1 MARLGLSKLSGLLKR
16 GLGGGRTARPQPLP
30 CAWSRPLGLGW
41 ERPYTVRYASN
52 LDDGPNHGMPLGGF
66 GAGCIGRGPD
76 GSFNLW
82 HLDGGE
88 HWFGTLPDCQFALYE
103 HDGSGSR
110 AHALAVKPERDASQP
125 QDQPQDQGQGQGQ
138 ANRAGEPLSAWSWY
152 PASTPERS
160 TGLYEARYPLSRTSY
175 DGVFSAQVSCEAFSP
190 ILPGDYERTSYPVA
204 VFAWRLHNPT
214 RKPLELSLLLSW
226 RNTVGWFTNT
236 DPSASVHFRDD
247 GSPEH
252 RYAPA
257 IGRSEGQRN
266 HWHQQGGMK
275 AVVLDGDHSHPL
287 QEGEGQWC
295 LAVPDETTL
304 AAAGIGAEILRCS
317 RWDPSGT
324 GAELWQSFATG
335 GTIPDS
341 NNDRRS
347 RNGDPSSAAV
357 AVRLRLEPGATA
369 EIPMVISW
377 DLPVTAFATGSR
389 ALRRYTDFFGAS
401 GDNAVAIA
409 AEALEHWRSWRTAID
424 TWQQPV
430 LQRSD
435 LPEQVRMAL
444 LNELYDLASG
454 GSLWSAASPEDPVG
468 RFGVLE
474 CLDYAWYESLDVRLY
489 GSFALLQLWPEL
501 DKSVLRSFARAIPAA
516 DPRPRPIGWYFT
528 QGKGRVEAARKVG
541 GATPHDLGA
550 PNERPWDA
558 SNYTAYQ
565 DCNLWK
571 DLASDFVLQVWRT
584 FKLAPGGE
592 DVRFLAD
599 CWPAAVEALRYLKAF
614 DTNGDGLPDNGGAPD
629 QTFDDWP
636 LLGVSAYC
644 GALWIAALEAALAM
658 AQRLQLELGLDTS
671 AQQREFGDWLGQSR
685 ANFDTLLWN
694 GEYYNID
701 AGSGTPVVMADQ
713 LCGDFYARLL
723 GLPPVVAEE
732 RARSALNAIKEACFE
747 RFEGGRLGVAN
758 GLRRDG
764 TPLDPNGTHPLEVW
778 TGINFG
784 LAAYYRLMGETPTAL
799 AITGAV
805 VEQIYSGGLQFRT
818 PEAITAV
825 NTFRAC
831 HYLRAMAIWALW
843 ATHTDWQPIPA
854 GTQLLLEAER

>member
-1 MARLGLSKLSGLLKR
+1 MARFGLTALKSLLR
-16 GLGGGRTARPQPLP
+16 RTPRSASAAP
-30 CAWSRPLGLGW
+30 AASWSRPFGLGW
-41 ERPYTVRYASN
+41 EKPYTVRYASN

-66 GAGCIGRGPD
+66 GAGCIGRAPD

-88 HWFGTLPDCQFALYE
+88 HWFGTLPDCQFALFE
-103 HDGSGSR
+103 SNGQRQR
-110 AHALAVKPERDASQP
+110 AHALAVKPTADASRP
-125 QDQPQDQGQGQGQ
+125 D
-138 ANRAGEPLSAWSWY
+138 AGEPLSAWSWY

-160 TGLYEARYPLSRTSY
+160 TGRYAARYPLSWSEY
-175 DGVFSAQVSCEAFSP
+175 SGVFDAEVRCEAFSP
-190 ILPGDYERTSYPVA
+190 ILPGDYRRTSYPVA
-204 VFAWRLHNPT
+204 VFVWTLRNPS
-214 RKPLELSLLLSW
+214 RKPLDLSLLLSW
-226 RNTVGWFTNT
+226 RNSTGWFTNT

-252 RYAPA
+252 NYVPA
-257 IGRSEGQRN
+257 IGRTQGQHNRWVDEAGLSGVLLNGEIAEPIAEGQ
-266 HWHQQGGMK
+266 
-275 AVVLDGDHSHPL
+275 
-287 QEGEGQWC
+287 GQWC
-295 LAVPDETTL
+295 IATTPQP
-304 AAAGIGAEILRCS
+304 GVRIQRCS
-317 RWDPSGT
+317 RWNPAGDGS
-324 GAELWQSFATG
+324 ELWESFSRDG
-335 GTIPDS
+335 SIPDS
-341 NNDRRS
+341 DNDRRS
-347 RNGDPSSAAV
+347 GADDPASAAL
-357 AVRLRLEPGATA
+357 AVQCQLEPGQSL
-369 EIPMVISW
+369 EIPVVISW

-389 ALRRYTDFFGAS
+389 ALRRHTDFFDAS
-401 GDNAVAIA
+401 GRNAAALA
-409 AEALEHWRSWRTAID
+409 AEALRDWRSWREQIQA
-424 TWQQPV
+424 WQQPV
-430 LQRSD
+430 LERSD
-435 LPEQVRMAL
+435 LPEPLRMAL
-444 LNELYDLASG
+444 FNELYDLASG
-454 GSLWSAASPEDPVG
+454 GSLWTAASPQDPVG

-516 DPRPRPIGWYFT
+516 DATPRPIGWYFT
-528 QGKGRVEAARKVG
+528 QGKGRVEAARKLA

-584 FKLAPGGE
+584 FKLAPNGE
-592 DVRFLAD
+592 DLRFLAD
-599 CWPAAVEALRYLKAF
+599 CWPAAVQALHYLKTF
-614 DTNGDGLPDNGGAPD
+614 DVNNDGLPDNGGAPD

-636 LLGVSAYC
+636 LKGVSAYC

-658 AQRLQLELGLDTS
+658 AQQLQLAMGLDT
-671 AQQREFGDWLGQSR
+671 AGEQRTFGAWLEQSR
-685 ANFDTLLWN
+685 ANFDALLWN

-701 AGSGTPVVMADQ
+701 AESGTPVVMADQ

-723 GLPPVVAEE
+723 GLPAVVADA
-732 RARSALNAIKEACFE
+732 RAHSALKAVKEACFE
-747 RFEGGRLGVAN
+747 GFQGGRLGVAN

-784 LAAYYRLMGETPTAL
+784 LAAYYRLMGEGGTAL

-805 VEQIYSGGLQFRT
+805 VEQVYSGGLQFRT
-818 PEAITAV
+818 PEAITGV

-843 ATHTDWQPIPA
+843 ATHTDWQAIP
-854 GTQLLLEAER
+854 GAEREALAA

>member
-1 MARLGLSKLSGLLKR
+1 MARFGLSALQSMLRSR
-16 GLGGGRTARPQPLP
+16 GTGRADAPP
-30 CAWSRPLGLGW
+30 ASWSRAFGQGW

-66 GAGCIGRGPD
+66 GAGCIGRAPD
-76 GSFNLW
+76 GSINLW

-103 HDGSGSR
+103 SDGEQRR
-110 AHALAVKPERDASQP
+110 AHALAVKPAVDASRP
-125 QDQPQDQGQGQGQ
+125 E
-138 ANRAGEPLSAWSWY
+138 AGEPLPAWDWY
-152 PASTPERS
+152 PASTPERR
-160 TGLYEARYPLSRTSY
+160 TGTYAARYPLSWTSY
-175 DGVFSAQVSCEAFSP
+175 EGVFAAQVGCQAFSP
-190 ILPGDYERTSYPVA
+190 LLPGDYQRSSYPVA
-204 VFAWRLHNPT
+204 VFVWTLHNPT
-214 RKPLELSLLLSW
+214 RKALDLSLLLSW
-226 RNTVGWFTNT
+226 RNTTGWFSNT
-236 DPSASVHFRDD
+236 DPAAAVHFRDD

-252 RYAPA
+252 NYVPA
-257 IGRSEGQRN
+257 IGSSRGQRN
-266 HWHQQGGMK
+266 RWVDHGTLKG
-275 AVVLDGDHSHPL
+275 VLLEGERSTPI
-287 QEGEGQWC
+287 GEGQGQWC
-295 LAVPDETTL
+295 VATD
-304 AAAGIGAEILRCS
+304 AGLEARHPGLTIQRCS
-317 RWDPSGT
+317 RWNPAGD
-324 GAELWQSFATG
+324 GAELWEPFARDG
-335 GTIPDS
+335 SIPDS
-341 NNDRRS
+341 NNDRAS
-347 RNGDPSSAAV
+347 RDNDPASAAL
-357 AVRLRLEPGATA
+357 AVRCRLEPGETL
-369 EIPMVISW
+369 EIPLVISW
-377 DLPVTAFATGSR
+377 DLPVTAFATGTR
-389 ALRRYTDFFGAS
+389 CLRRYTDFFGAE
-401 GDNAVAIA
+401 GQAATAIA
-409 AEALEHWRSWRTAID
+409 AEALAHWHDWHAAIEA
-424 TWQQPV
+424 WQRPV
-430 LQRSD
+430 LERSD
-435 LPEQVRMAL
+435 LPEPLRMAL
-444 LNELYDLASG
+444 FNELYDLASG
-454 GSLWSAASPEDPVG
+454 GSLWSAATADDPVG

-516 DPRPRPIGWYFT
+516 DPTPRPIGWYFT
-528 QGKGRVEAARKVG
+528 QGKGRVEAARKVA

-584 FKLAPGGE
+584 FKLAPSGE
-592 DVRFLAD
+592 DLRFLAD
-599 CWPAAVEALRYLKAF
+599 CWPAAVQALRYLKTF
-614 DTNGDGLPDNGGAPD
+614 DANNDGLPDNGGAPD

-636 LLGVSAYC
+636 LKGVSAYC

-658 AQRLQLELGLDTS
+658 GQRLQLELGLDTS
-671 AQQREFGDWLGQSR
+671 GEQRQFSGWLEQSR
-685 ANFDTLLWN
+685 ANFDRLLWN
-694 GEYYNID
+694 GEHYNID
-701 AGSGTPVVMADQ
+701 AESGTPVVMADQ

-723 GLPPVVAEE
+723 ELPAVVADE
-732 RARSALNAIKEACFE
+732 RARSSLKAVKEACFE

-784 LAAYYRLMGETPTAL
+784 LAAYYRLMGETDTAL

-805 VEQIYSGGLQFRT
+805 VGQVYGGGLQFRT

-843 ATHTDWQPIPA
+843 ATHTNWQPIP
-854 GTQLLLEAER
+854 GSERQP

>member
-1 MARLGLSKLSGLLKR
+1 MSTMAPFGLSALSSLLR
-16 GLGGGRTARPQPLP
+16 GPGAGRPAQAPAASWQRPIGQ
-30 CAWSRPLGLGW
+30 GW
-41 ERPYTVRYASN
+41 EAPSTVRYASN
-52 LDDGPNHGMPLGGF
+52 LDDGPNHGAPLGGF

-88 HWFGTLPDCQFALYE
+88 HWFGVVPDCQFALFE
-103 HDGSGSR
+103 HDGTTGR
-110 AHALAVKPERDASQP
+110 ALALALAPERDDARPEATDRPLGRWQWLGEKAGNAEAASP
-125 QDQPQDQGQGQGQ
+125 
-138 ANRAGEPLSAWSWY
+138 AGTYA
-152 PASTPERS
+152 
-160 TGLYEARYPLSRTSY
+160 ARYPLHWFDYLAGFR
-175 DGVFSAQVSCEAFSP
+175 AEVSCEAFSP
-190 ILPGDYERTSYPVA
+190 ILPGDYRRTSYPVA
-204 VFAWRLHNPT
+204 VFRWRLANPT
-214 RKPLELSLLLSW
+214 SKPLDLSLLLSW

-236 DPSASVHFRDD
+236 DPSAAVTFRDD

-252 RYAPA
+252 NYLPA
-257 IGRSEGQRN
+257 IGQGSGQRN
-266 HWHQQGGMK
+266 RWIDAPGLKG
-275 AVVLDGDHSHPL
+275 VLLEGTASQPIA
-287 QEGEGQWC
+287 EGEGQWC
-295 LAVPDETTL
+295 LAVPDQLE
-304 AAAGIGAEILRCS
+304 GVEVMRCS
-317 RWDPSGT
+317 RWDPSGD
-324 GAELWQSFATG
+324 GAEIWESFARDG
-335 GTIPDS
+335 SIPES

-347 RNGDPSSAAV
+347 TGREQASAAI
-357 AVRLRLEPGATA
+357 ALRLRLEPGA
-369 EIPMVISW
+369 EIELPVVISW
-377 DLPVTAFATGSR
+377 DLPVTAFATGTA
-389 ALRRYTDFFGAS
+389 ALRRYTDFFGVT
-401 GDNAVAIA
+401 GDNAAAIA
-409 AEALEHWRSWRTAID
+409 AEALRDWRQWREAIE
-424 TWQQPV
+424 TWQRPV
-430 LQRSD
+430 LERSD
-435 LPEQVRMAL
+435 LPEALRMAL

-454 GSLWSAASPEDPVG
+454 GSLWTAASSSDPVG

-501 DKSVLRSFARAIPAA
+501 DKAVLRSFARAIPAA
-516 DPRPRPIGWYFT
+516 DATPRPIGWYFT
-528 QGKGRVEAARKVG
+528 QGRGRVEAARKVA

-558 SNYTAYQ
+558 TNYTAYQ

-571 DLASDFVLQVWRT
+571 DLASDFVLQVWRL
-584 FKLAPGGE
+584 FRFSPSGE
-592 DVRFLAD
+592 DLRFLAD
-599 CWPAAVEALRYLKAF
+599 CWPAVVEALRYLKQF
-614 DTNGDGLPDNGGAPD
+614 DINDDGLPDNGGAPD

-636 LLGVSAYC
+636 LKGVSAYC

-658 AQRLQLELGLDTS
+658 AQRLQLDLGLDTG
-671 AQQREFGDWLGQSR
+671 AEQREFGSWLEPSR
-685 ANFDTLLWN
+685 ANFDRLLWN

-701 AGSGTPVVMADQ
+701 AQSGTPVVMADQ

-723 GLPPVVAEE
+723 GLPPVVSDE
-732 RARSALNAIKEACFE
+732 RARSSLTAIREACFE

-784 LAAYYRLMGETPTAL
+784 LAAYYRLMGQTDTAL

-805 VEQIYSGGLQFRT
+805 VGQVYAGGLQFRT

-843 ATHTDWQPIPA
+843 ATHTDWQPIP
-854 GTQLLLEAER
+854 GAEREP